1 MAEFEIKQVLY
12 RAVADK
18 DYGKYTLVKVPA
30 TDDVYGDYKLL
41 AEAVNNHYK
50 MYDTPMTQNALE
62 LATCQTL
69 SNRNKLT
76 AETKQTVAELVAS
89 IFKLHDK
96 GQANYSNDDSIRDSI
111 DKWSRKAIAINAL
124 KSMLARGADLG
135 SEKTL
140 ESLQSVIKESLQVG
154 SAVSKFETVDLF
166 NDDAEKL
173 TDKLSSIVDDSVPVG
188 WKDLDAVMGGGLVK
202 GDMGLVVAKSGFG
215 KTQTLVNLAKMYITH
230 SKQNVLYVALEERT
244 SRMLQR
250 FIQVVAQIGR
260 NKLVTPDNKHLKVKG
275 IESLLK
281 AMHKAHAEGRV
292 GGLELYKSRPH
303 TVSITDLDQAIQSY
317 GLKHGYYPDVLMI
330 DYPDLMKNKNLQS
343 NVSEYRADGMLYE
356 QLRALA
362 EQYNMILWVASQTNR
377 TANESDIVT
386 VYNIEGSKQKLNT
399 VDLCISLNRTPK
411 EFQNGFIRF
420 YLDKVRYPD
429 KIPSDN
435 MIYMKVDK
443 KYIGYLDETEA
454 DKANHKEILADAN
467 DDHFGKY
474 RKASTKKNSEEAA
487 KKIEEANRQLLK
499 QSL

>member
-76 AETKQTVAELVAS
+76 AETKQTVVELVAS
-89 IFKLHDK
+89 IFSLHNK

-173 TDKLSSIVDDSVPVG
+173 TDKLSSIVDDSVSVG
-188 WKDLDAVMGGGLVK
+188 WKDLDAVIGGGIVT
-202 GDMGLVVAKSGFG
+202 G
-215 KTQTLVNLAKMYITH
+215 K
-230 SKQNVLYVALEERT
+230 
-244 SRMLQR
+244 
-250 FIQVVAQIGR
+250 QIGR
-260 NKLVTPDNKHLKVKG
+260 
-275 IESLLK
+275 
-281 AMHKAHAEGRV
+281 AHV
-292 GGLELYKSRPH
+292 
-303 TVSITDLDQAIQSY
+303 
-317 GLKHGYYPDVLMI
+317 
-330 DYPDLMKNKNLQS
+330 
-343 NVSEYRADGMLYE
+343 
-356 QLRALA
+356 
-362 EQYNMILWVASQTNR
+362 
-377 TANESDIVT
+377 
-386 VYNIEGSKQKLNT
+386 
-399 VDLCISLNRTPK
+399 
-411 EFQNGFIRF
+411 
-420 YLDKVRYPD
+420 
-429 KIPSDN
+429 
-435 MIYMKVDK
+435 
-443 KYIGYLDETEA
+443 
-454 DKANHKEILADAN
+454 
-467 DDHFGKY
+467 
-474 RKASTKKNSEEAA
+474 
-487 KKIEEANRQLLK
+487 
-499 QSL
+499 